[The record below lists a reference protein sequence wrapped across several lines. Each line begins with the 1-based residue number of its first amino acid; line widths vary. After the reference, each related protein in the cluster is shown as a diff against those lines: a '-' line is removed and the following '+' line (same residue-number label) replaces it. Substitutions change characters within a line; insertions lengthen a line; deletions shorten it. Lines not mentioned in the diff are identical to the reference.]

1 MLIEYVFLII
11 ILIICIA
18 GLFHFWSLISFR
30 KAKERIDKLTIDDF
44 YVEKQD
50 IIKYLDVKDVD
61 RLFEVRK
68 DKKGEIYYFV
78 NGVLYSYGNTHRLSL
93 SITDSDSWERTY
105 RIKQKQ
111 YEDFMDYIDGID
123 KIEVVCKEINI
134 TLHYFTISRNK
145 LCLKNK
151 LYYVGKMQIPN
162 LNEDVD
168 FTEEELEK
176 ILLAI
181 KEELK
186 DEERLARFQP
196 KRQLEH

>member
-68 DKKGEIYYFV
+68 DKNGEIYYFV

-123 KIEVVCKEINI
+123 KIEVVCKEIKLICYILPDIALILYNQGTNKQFFTVFSLKLL
-134 TLHYFTISRNK
+134 TLKYLFA
-145 LCLKNK
+145 
-151 LYYVGKMQIPN
+151 
-162 LNEDVD
+162 
-168 FTEEELEK
+168 
-176 ILLAI
+176 IL
-181 KEELK
+181 
-186 DEERLARFQP
+186 
-196 KRQLEH
+196 